1 MALTKILEGGIAD
14 DAVGNTKLDLSEDY
28 TFTGTIV
35 GAGGNN
41 APYFFGKKGSSQT
54 ITRNATTKITGFTT
68 DELDSDNAFDGT
80 TFTVPSGK
88 AGRYYF
94 HASVV
99 SDFSTAGNDGERA
112 LLYAYKNGGAVHF
125 DDFFLGSGY
134 NVVQL
139 SNSFSFILDLSA
151 TDYIELYIY
160 NKDGNA
166 SGNANVKGGSGTFFL
181 GYRLA

>member
-1 MALTKILEGGIAD
+1 MALTKVLEGGIAD

-41 APYFFGKKGSSQT
+41 SPYFYGKKASAQT
-54 ITRNATTKITGFTT
+54 IVRNATTKITGFTG
-68 DELDSDNAFDGT
+68 DELDTDNAFDGT

-94 HASVV
+94 HANVH
-99 SDFSTAGNDGERA
+99 SDFSSIGSDGERA
-112 LLYAYKNGGAVHF
+112 LLYFYKNGGSAVF
-125 DDFFLGSGY
+125 NDFFIGSSY
-134 NVVQL
+134 NVVQV
-139 SNSFSFILDLSA
+139 SNAYSFIMDLSA
-151 TDYIELYIY
+151 GDYIELYIM

-166 SGNANVKGGSGTFFL
+166 GGNAEVATGSFFM

>member
-41 APYFFGKKGSSQT
+41 TPYFFGKKASNQT
-54 ITRNATTKITGFTT
+54 ITRNSTTRLTGFTT
-68 DELDSDNAFDGT
+68 NELDSDNAFDGT

-94 HASVV
+94 HATTA
-99 SDFSTAGNDGERA
+99 SDFSGIGDDGERA
-112 LLYAYKNGGAVHF
+112 LLYAYKNGGAQLF
-125 DDFFLGSGY
+125 NDFFIGSSY
-134 NVVQL
+134 NVVQV
-139 SNSFSFILDLSA
+139 SNSFSWILDLSA
-151 TDYIELYIY
+151 GDTVEIYIY

-166 SGNANVKGGSGTFFL
+166 SGNAIVSDGSHFF